1 MMQSNLVL
9 LAAWSA
15 IAGALIPVLAANNGA
30 LGRAWGAPVHSTLA
44 LVGLAF
50 IVVAIVFAVMR
61 PAAPAM
67 EAVRSAPLIAYS
79 GGLIMAFYALSATF
93 VPPKF
98 GVGNFVMCVVIAQL
112 VMATIIDQFGLFGA
126 PVYQVDLKRAAGLL
140 LLGVGAVL
148 VAVK

>member
-1 MMQSNLVL
+1 MQSNLVF

-44 LVGLAF
+44 VVGLAF
-50 IVVAIVFAVMR
+50 VAVAVVYAVLR
-61 PAAPAM
+61 PAGPTMDAM
-67 EAVRSAPLIAYS
+67 RAAPLIAYS

-93 VPPKF
+93 VPPLF

-126 PVYQVDLKRAAGLL
+126 PVYQVDVKRAAGLV
-140 LLGVGAVL
+140 LLGVGAAL